1 MTFRSAD
8 TNPFRPGFGAVPEVW
23 AGRDDALRIHAQE
36 RHARI
41 RGRYTRGVVFV
52 GPSGIGKSVLVN
64 RFAQDSAALGDVVL
78 DPVRIARRSDPIAQI
93 AGVVTAAREH
103 LAGDGLADVVER
115 GLRRLRLISVKG
127 VEWAMA
133 EEGVGN
139 PHVVLTESLIEVGE
153 LLARENATREPERR
167 RALVLRVDELQN
179 ADNTQRSAILA
190 AVGDLLERQTRVEVG
205 DGAGTQASVHLPV
218 LVFLTG
224 LPDLLNRA
232 TTVDTFRR
240 RFNTQTLGMLADA
253 DVADRL
259 AHPLTD
265 AEVTFDPRAVEYLTR
280 LVAGDPY
287 LFQLVGQHAWNAS
300 DGPVITEADVTRAD
314 RETYADRLRLVEAA
328 MDDIPAGEM
337 VVLRALYELLDDDL
351 TVAGADVAHRL
362 GKTQPEIAP
371 AAQRLERRAVISRDW
386 GRWRVENR
394 LLHRYVTTGDILP

>member
-1 MTFRSAD
+1 MD
-8 TNPFRPGFGAVPEVW
+8 NNPFRPGFGAVPEVW
-23 AGRDDALRIHAQE
+23 AGRDDALRLHSHE

-52 GPSGIGKSVLVN
+52 GPSGIGKSVLAN
-64 RFAQDSAALGDVVL
+64 RFAEDSAALGDLVL
-78 DPVRIARRSDPIAQI
+78 APVRIARRSDPIAQI
-93 AGVVTAAREH
+93 AGVVSSARDSI
-103 LAGDGLADVVER
+103 AGDGLADVIER
-115 GLRRLRLISVKG
+115 GLRRLKVISIKG
-127 VEWAMA
+127 VELAMS
-133 EEGVGN
+133 EEGITN
-139 PHVVLTESLIEVGE
+139 PHVALTESLVDIGTI
-153 LLARENATREPERR
+153 LARENARREPERR
-167 RALVLRVDELQN
+167 RALVLRIDEVQN

-190 AVGDLLERQTRVEVG
+190 AVGDLLEKQVEIEVG
-205 DGAGTQASVHLPV
+205 DGAGTTVMEYLPV

-253 DVADRL
+253 DVSDRL
-259 AHPLTD
+259 SRPLGG
-265 AEVTFDPRAVEYLTR
+265 AEVRVDPRAVDRITQ

-300 DGPVITEADVTRAD
+300 DGPVIAVQDVERAD

-328 MDDIPAGEM
+328 VDDIPEGEM
-337 VVLRALYELLDDDL
+337 VVLRAVYELLADDL
-351 TVAGADVAHRL
+351 TVTGAEVADHL

-371 AAQRLERRAVISRDW
+371 AAQRLERRAVITRDW

-394 LLHRYVTTGDILP
+394 LLYRYITTGDILP